1 MDVIRSFDYP
11 AFRAWME
18 SRKYSNSTIVGAL
31 SNLHRLERDGAA
43 TIDDIDRIYAGR
55 TCKAR
60 LDLRWAFRLYL
71 DFMNANRPTTETFD
85 RDGFWRHL
93 DDAATLPGVSGG
105 DGVNDALLDITEI
118 VDARAAGATYAELTA
133 RFGQGPC
140 ALKNILSRHG
150 MHGSPNMRRRVPV
163 ETKREMVA
171 LSRQGMSHVKI
182 AAVTG
187 WSRGAIERVLRD
199 WVDE

>member
-93 DDAATLPGVSGG
+93 DDA
-105 DGVNDALLDITEI
+105 LLDITEI

-187 WSRGAIERVLRD
+187 WSLGAIERVLRD